1 MKNNH
6 QSAAIQMFHVWKS
19 FDKDSQILTDI
30 NMEIKKGDFVFLT
43 GASGAGKTTFIKLL
57 LREEKASQ
65 GQIVVLGRN
74 LNRQVES
81 DLHLLRRNIGVVFQD
96 FKLLKD
102 RTVFD
107 NIDFVLRVLG
117 FPAKS
122 RKKHVFHSL
131 KMVGLEKKLWSY
143 PQKLSGG
150 EQQRLAIARAV
161 VNNPALLLAD
171 EPTGN
176 LDTHMAKEVMDL
188 FDKINAMGTTVI
200 IATHQLALIERMEKN
215 YIVLRSG
222 KIWKSKIWKN

>member
-30 NMEIKKGDFVFLT
+30 SMEIKKGDFVFLT

-57 LREEKASQ
+57 LREEKATR

-117 FPAKS
+117 LPAKIRKS
-122 RKKHVFHSL
+122 RVFHSL

-161 VNNPALLLAD
+161 VNNPILLLAD

-176 LDTHMAKEVMDL
+176 LDPHMAEEVMDL

-200 IATHQLALIERMEKN
+200 IATHQLALIERMKKN
-215 YIVLRSG
+215 YIILRSG
-222 KIWKSKIWKN
+222 KIWKN

>member
-19 FDKDSQILTDI
+19 FDRDSQILTDI
-30 NMEIKKGDFVFLT
+30 TMEIKKGDFVFLT

-117 FPAKS
+117 LPAKI
-122 RKKHVFHSL
+122 RKKRVFHSL

-171 EPTGN
+171 EQTGN
-176 LDTHMAKEVMDL
+176 LDPHMAEEVMDL
-188 FDKINAMGTTVI
+188 FDKINAMGATVI

-215 YIVLRSG
+215 YIMLRSG